1 MAKVATNTSFD
12 SLLIDDKLV
21 VVDFWA
27 VWCGPCRMLSPIV
40 DQISEEMSDKVTV
53 IKCNVDD
60 CDEIAEKY
68 RIMNIPT
75 LIFFRGGEVVDRTVG
90 LMPKADLVEKINSL
104 L

>member
-1 MAKVATNTSFD
+1 MAKVATNSSFD
-12 SLLIDDKLV
+12 SLLNDDKLV

>member
-1 MAKVATNTSFD
+1 MAKVATNASFD
-12 SLLIDDKLV
+12 SLLNDDKLV

>member
-12 SLLIDDKLV
+12 SLLNDDKLV